1 MWNCDWEYENQETL
15 KQWYE
20 EKLTGIRPYS
30 AVRKIICKGC
40 GRVFYTQI
48 STKKY
53 CYYHLCGNRGY
64 QKDLKQRRLEKRQNQ
79 NDKIG
84 FAKAVEKPSPPNGRM
99 RSTAPMPAA
108 SGRIARA
115 LRIRYVVKLTPYLN
129 RNEFTHGVTNNQ
141 VVKST
146 T

>member
-20 EKLTGIRPYS
+20 EKLAGIRPYS

-64 QKDLKQRRLEKRQNQ
+64 QKDLKQRRLEKRQNRVC
-79 NDKIG
+79 KG
-84 FAKAVEKPSPPNGRM
+84 CGKTFTPSGRM

-108 SGRIARA
+108 SGLTARA
-115 LRIRYVVKLTPYLN
+115 LQIKQVTKLNTCSN
-129 RNEFTHGVTNNQ
+129 RNKRLKSVTAVGGGQ
-141 VVKST
+141 IEHHH
-146 T
+146 

>member
-1 MWNCDWEYENQETL
+1 MERREYSMWNCDWEYENQETL

-64 QKDLKQRRLEKRQNQ
+64 QKDLKQRRLEKRQNRIYKDCGKTFTPKLSNAVYCRQ
-79 NDKIG
+79 RAYRQSVTDKVCGQID
-84 FAKAVEKPSPPNGRM
+84 PLPQP
-99 RSTAPMPAA
+99 
-108 SGRIARA
+108 
-115 LRIRYVVKLTPYLN
+115 
-129 RNEFTHGVTNNQ
+129 
-141 VVKST
+141 
-146 T
+146 